1 MPIPDSVLAKEYS
14 LVMERAYAFEPKEGD
29 LTTWKGFVPVIT
41 NEGEIFVDV
50 EIKLPE
56 NYPESPPVVQILSP
70 ITHPN
75 MTSEGVLEMR
85 MLARWRDSY
94 RLFQVIVELLRL
106 FSKVPARCVEE
117 KLQTVDSQEQLNPI
131 ITQKEQ
137 LAVILEDKKRILN
150 EIKNKKS
157 QHLTNRALE
166 QEKQIHL
173 DDEIL
178 NVESEL
184 FAIEQQFEDYDISS
198 LEFAKRFYN
207 LKKRLYLLET
217 KV

>member
-1 MPIPDSVLAKEYS
+1 MPVPDSVLAKEYS
-14 LVMERAYAFEPKEGD
+14 LVMERAYAFEPKDGD

-56 NYPESPPVVQILSP
+56 NFPEFPPVVQILSP

-75 MTSEGVLEMR
+75 MTPDGVLEMR

-94 RLFQVIVELLRL
+94 HLFQVIVELLRL
-106 FSKVPARCVEE
+106 FQKVPARCVEKE
-117 KLQTVDSQEQLNPI
+117 IETVDSQEQLTPI
-131 ITQKEQ
+131 ISQKEQ
-137 LAVILEDKKRILN
+137 LAIILEDKKKILN
-150 EIKNKKS
+150 EIKNK
-157 QHLTNRALE
+157 QTQQLTNRTLQ
-166 QEKQIHL
+166 QEKQKHL
-173 DDEIL
+173 EDEIL

-217 KV
+217 KI

>member
-1 MPIPDSVLAKEYS
+1 MGKVAEYCH
-14 LVMERAYAFEPKEGD
+14 VNVTHGMFPG
-29 LTTWKGFVPVIT
+29 
-41 NEGEIFVDV
+41 VDV

-56 NYPESPPVVQILSP
+56 NYPEFPPVVQILSP

-75 MTSEGVLEMR
+75 MTPDGVLEMR

-94 RLFQVIVELLRL
+94 HLFQVIVELLRL
-106 FSKVPARCVEE
+106 FQKVPARCVED
-117 KLQTVDSQEQLNPI
+117 KPQAVDSQEQLNPI
-131 ITQKEQ
+131 IAQKEQ
-137 LAVILEDKKRILN
+137 LAVILEDKKKILN
-150 EIKNKKS
+150 EIKNKQS
-157 QHLTNRALE
+157 QQLTNRALQ
-166 QEKQIHL
+166 QEKQKHL
-173 DDEIL
+173 EDEIL

-217 KV
+217 KI

>member
-14 LVMERAYAFEPKEGD
+14 LVMERAYAFEPKDGD
-29 LTTWKGFVPVIT
+29 LTTWKGFVPVVT

-56 NYPESPPVVQILSP
+56 NFPDSPPVVQVLSP

-75 MTSEGVLEMR
+75 MTSEGILEMR

-94 RLFQVIVELLRL
+94 HLFQVIVELLRL
-106 FSKVPARCVEE
+106 FQKVPARCVEE
-117 KLQTVDSQEQLNPI
+117 KATVVDSEEQLNPL

-137 LAVILEDKKRILN
+137 LAVILEDKKKILN
-150 EIKNKKS
+150 EIKARKS
-157 QHLTNRALE
+157 QELSSRTLQ
-166 QEKQIHL
+166 QEKQKHL
-173 DDEIL
+173 EDEIL

-217 KV
+217 KT